1 MSFALS
7 LAGALPAEPPRH
19 KGRNSILHVKIFSI
33 HVLEG
38 FFEETLNRLCNKFGR
53 DLMQMGLDYL
63 KLSDFEIRDRKIL
76 LRLDINSP
84 MDPKT
89 NRILDDSRI
98 LAAKPSLEVLRDARV
113 VVMAHQSRPGKGDF
127 TSLQQHAD
135 LLKTVCSQPVRFV
148 EDVMGPSAKMA
159 INETRRGEV
168 LVLDNVRFCAEE
180 NLEDKGEKLAK
191 TNLVSRLAPLFEL
204 YVNDAFAS
212 AHRSQASVV
221 GFPQVLPSAAGLLLE
236 KELTALSRL
245 LGEPDR
251 PSTYLLGGAK
261 IEDKVPV
268 IENILATG
276 KADQVLVGG
285 NVGKVFLKAKN
296 QKFNESDES
305 WLTSAIDSLQKASGM
320 LRKYGNRIVLP
331 VDFGTL
337 TDGKRSE
344 VALRDI
350 TKVTGD
356 AMDIGSQTSKIFART
371 VSESKTVVASGPMG
385 VFEQAGFESGTKLVL
400 EAMANSGAFTVIGG
414 GHLAGYASMLGI
426 SDKFSHVSTAGGAM
440 LSMLAGEKLPAI
452 TALEEA
458 STRYTKARKV
468 S

>member
-1 MSFALS
+1 
-7 LAGALPAEPPRH
+7 
-19 KGRNSILHVKIFSI
+19 
-33 HVLEG
+33 
-38 FFEETLNRLCNKFGR
+38 
-53 DLMQMGLDYL
+53 MQMGFDYL
-63 KLSDFEIRDRKIL
+63 KLSDFEIRDKKIL

-98 LAAKPSLEVLRDARV
+98 VAAKPSLEALRGARV

-135 LLKTVCSQPVRFV
+135 LLRTVCSQPVRFV

-159 INETRRGEV
+159 INETKRGEV

-191 TNLVSRLAPLFEL
+191 SNLVSRLAPLFEL

-236 KELTALSRL
+236 KELTALNRL

-276 KADQVLVGG
+276 KADHVLVGG
-285 NVGKVFLKAKN
+285 NVGKVFLKAKG
-296 QKFNESDES
+296 QKFNGSDES
-305 WLTSAIDSLQKASGM
+305 WLTSATDSLQKASGM
-320 LRKYGNRIVLP
+320 LRKYGNRIVVP

-337 TDGKRSE
+337 NDGKRSE

-356 AMDIGSQTSKIFART
+356 AMDIGSETSKIFAHS

-385 VFEQAGFESGTKLVL
+385 VFEQAGFESGTRLVL
-400 EAMANSGAFTVIGG
+400 EAMANSGAFSVIGG

-426 SDKFSHVSTAGGAM
+426 ADKFSHVSTAGGAM

-458 STRYTKARKV
+458 STRYAKARKI